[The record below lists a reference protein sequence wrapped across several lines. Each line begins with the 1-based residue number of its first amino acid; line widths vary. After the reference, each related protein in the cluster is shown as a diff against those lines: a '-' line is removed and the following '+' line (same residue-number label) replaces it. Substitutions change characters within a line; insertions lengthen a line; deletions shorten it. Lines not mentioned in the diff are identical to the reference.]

1 MTVGSRQSYCNNKII
16 KGLLFGP
23 PSILDIWSKTP
34 VLLMFSLQI
43 TTSSSVALSMC
54 RYRKLALQWH
64 PSKYPDQRL
73 QAEAKFREISEAFEV
88 LSDSQ

>member
-1 MTVGSRQSYCNNKII
+1 
-16 KGLLFGP
+16 
-23 PSILDIWSKTP
+23 
-34 VLLMFSLQI
+34 MFSLQI